1 MRRFNGDPQAE
12 EMQRAANAPRT
23 SGTFGMQLRDTI
35 CATLAV
41 C

>member
-1 MRRFNGDPQAE
+1 MRWFKGDPQEE
-12 EMQRAANAPRT
+12 EMQRAADAPRT

-35 CATLAV
+35 GATLAA